1 MYLRSRKKG
10 SIARAKLMKEG
21 GVRSKVGV
29 LDSGQIMLGFIGHAK
44 GSGFLDVVESCL
56 KILNESMA

>member
-1 MYLRSRKKG
+1 M
-10 SIARAKLMKEG
+10 
-21 GVRSKVGV
+21 

-56 KILNESMA
+56 KILNERMA